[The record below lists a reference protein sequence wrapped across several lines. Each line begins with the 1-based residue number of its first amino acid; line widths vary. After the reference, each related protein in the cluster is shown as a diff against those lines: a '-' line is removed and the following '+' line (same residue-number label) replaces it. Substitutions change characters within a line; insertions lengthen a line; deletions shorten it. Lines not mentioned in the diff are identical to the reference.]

1 MTNTQNTYREAALV
15 MSLLELAAELD
26 KGIGADINWLKYMG
40 PAVREAA
47 TIIHHNYSDA
57 PMPKYSDSPL
67 TSDS

>member
-1 MTNTQNTYREAALV
+1 MTNTQHTYREAPLV

-26 KGIGADINWLKYMG
+26 KGIDADINWLKYMG

-57 PMPKYSDSPL
+57 PMPLDIPK
-67 TSDS
+67 